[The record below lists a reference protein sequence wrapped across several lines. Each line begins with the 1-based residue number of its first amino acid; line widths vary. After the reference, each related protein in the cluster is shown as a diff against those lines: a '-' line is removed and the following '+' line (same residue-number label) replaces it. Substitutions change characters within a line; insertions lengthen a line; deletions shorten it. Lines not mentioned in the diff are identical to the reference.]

1 MPRFFIFT
9 CNLFFPPMKKRN
21 VGFELLIFEKLEEMT
36 HEDQML
42 LRQADIALES
52 SYSPYSNFK
61 VGAAVLLESG
71 TVVLGSNQENASYP
85 AGLCAERVA
94 VFSAGAQYPN
104 VPIKAIAISAASVHD
119 FVTQPVGPCG
129 SCRQAILEYE
139 VKQKSPITILMKGQS
154 GPIYKC
160 GAIAQLLPL
169 SFDHTFLGDS

>member
-1 MPRFFIFT
+1 
-9 CNLFFPPMKKRN
+9 MKKRN

-36 HEDQML
+36 PEDQML
-42 LRQADIALES
+42 LRQADTALES

-61 VGAAVLLESG
+61 VGAAVLLEDGSI
-71 TVVLGSNQENASYP
+71 VLGSNQENASYP

-94 VFSAGAQYPN
+94 VFSAGAQFPN
-104 VPIKAIAISAASVHD
+104 VPIKAIAISAASAHN
-119 FVTQPVGPCG
+119 FVTQPAGPCG

-160 GAIAQLLPL
+160 NSIASLLPL